1 MPAERIGKVD
11 RETKETRIR
20 LTLQLDG
27 SGKTRIQTPVPFL
40 NHMLELMAHHGRM
53 DLSVRATGD
62 VEVGFHHTVED
73 LGLCLGEALKQGL
86 GDLSGVNRYGS
97 VLLPMDE
104 ALVLVALD
112 ISRRPHLHYGWKT
125 RKIRVEGFDIG
136 LIKEFFQAL
145 VNRAGLTLHLQV
157 LHGENL
163 HHIIEAM
170 FKGVGRA
177 LQQAA
182 LRPAGRRKVVSTKG
196 ILG

>member
-1 MPAERIGKVD
+1 MPSTRIGKVE
-11 RETKETRIR
+11 RETKETQIH
-20 LTLQLDG
+20 LVLAFDG
-27 SGKTRIQTPVPFL
+27 TGKNRIQTPVPFL
-40 NHMLELMAHHGRM
+40 NHMLELLAHHGRM
-53 DLSVRATGD
+53 DLTVEAAGD
-62 VEVGFHHTVED
+62 VAVGFHHTVED
-73 LGLCLGEALKQGL
+73 IGLCLGEALKQCFS
-86 GDLSGVNRYGS
+86 DLSGVNRYGS

-112 ISRRPHLHYGWKT
+112 ISRRPYLHYGWKT
-125 RKIRVEGFDIG
+125 RRIRVEGFDLG

-145 VNRAGLTLHLQV
+145 VNRAGVTLHIQV

-177 LQQAA
+177 LQQAGRR
-182 LRPAGRRKVVSTKG
+182 LAGRKQVVSTKG

>member
-1 MPAERIGKVD
+1 MPPKRSGKVE

-20 LTLQLDG
+20 LVLQLDG
-27 SGKTRIQTPVPFL
+27 SGKNRIQTPVPFL
-40 NHMLELMAHHGRM
+40 NHMLELLAHHGRM

-62 VEVGFHHTVED
+62 VDVGFHHTVED
-73 LGLCLGEALKQGL
+73 IGLCLGEALKQCF

-112 ISRRPHLHYGWKT
+112 ISKRPHLHYGWKT

-145 VNRAGLTLHLQV
+145 VNRAGITLHIQV
-157 LHGENL
+157 VHGENL

-170 FKGVGRA
+170 FKGFGRA
-177 LQQAA
+177 LQQAGRR
-182 LRPAGRRKVVSTKG
+182 LAGRSHVVSTKG